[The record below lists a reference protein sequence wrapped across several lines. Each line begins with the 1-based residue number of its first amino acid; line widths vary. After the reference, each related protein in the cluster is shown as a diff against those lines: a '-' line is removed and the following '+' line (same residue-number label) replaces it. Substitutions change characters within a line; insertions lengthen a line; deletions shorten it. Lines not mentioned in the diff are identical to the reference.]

1 MRAQKIHDVVFGN
14 LAQYTSWAAM
24 YISFTQVTILPYE
37 YSTILSCSWR
47 NTCSSDLGIFCM

>member
-37 YSTILSCSWR
+37 YSTILSCS
-47 NTCSSDLGIFCM
+47 